1 MTKETAKK
9 GFIASAVCLAI
20 ADGLSAGIISNYF
33 KEVFRVTSV
42 QRGFL
47 EIPREMPGVLCVLVI
62 SFLGSWGNLS
72 LALLAHVLMGIGLF
86 VLGVLSP
93 SFGAMMLFLFIFSLG
108 QHMMMPLRDAIGIG
122 LSEEGKTGTV
132 LGQVKG
138 CSTMASMLTAALVF
152 VGFRV
157 GFFWFGKGVLPT
169 FCLAWAATMLAL
181 GFLWYLKRLC
191 PELNA
196 PRHEAREKKRLPLKK
211 KYTPYYVVTAV
222 YGCQKRVRL
231 VFAPWIIIELL
242 AKGADTLALLGIVTH
257 FAGSLFSPLIG
268 RFLDKYGVKKALV
281 LEGSCIAGIFVFLGL
296 TADGIVRGVLGSTGL
311 ALGIIYLAYIL
322 GNLTDHFSLVHAF
335 LMKQLAEDPADVME
349 NLSFGLSVDHMVA
362 ISLSG
367 MLGLIW
373 AEWGPQYVF
382 YAAAAASFV
391 QVGVAV
397 RLKKL
402 GLARAGQAE
411 YDREKKEK
419 EE

>member
-9 GFIASAVCLAI
+9 WFIASAVCLAI

-169 FCLAWAATMLAL
+169 FCLAWAATML
-181 GFLWYLKRLC
+181 
-191 PELNA
+191 
-196 PRHEAREKKRLPLKK
+196 
-211 KYTPYYVVTAV
+211 
-222 YGCQKRVRL
+222 
-231 VFAPWIIIELL
+231 I
-242 AKGADTLALLGIVTH
+242 ALL
-257 FAGSLFSPLIG
+257 
-268 RFLDKYGVKKALV
+268 YAL
-281 LEGSCIAGIFVFLGL
+281 L
-296 TADGIVRGVLGSTGL
+296 
-311 ALGIIYLAYIL
+311 
-322 GNLTDHFSLVHAF
+322 
-335 LMKQLAEDPADVME
+335 
-349 NLSFGLSVDHMVA
+349 
-362 ISLSG
+362 
-367 MLGLIW
+367 
-373 AEWGPQYVF
+373 
-382 YAAAAASFV
+382 
-391 QVGVAV
+391 
-397 RLKKL
+397 
-402 GLARAGQAE
+402 
-411 YDREKKEK
+411 
-419 EE
+419 